1 MNFTL
6 DESISW
12 EVSIMQSWST
22 LENPDNPTPDDMIKL
37 LLQHHEITSVRS
49 DDSPEF
55 QTLRNQLEAQGY
67 IECERNWWNGDRVLQ
82 PFALNGVLFDTGD
95 KFCSG
100 AAMQHHL
107 KFEREYQNK

>member
-6 DESISW
+6 DESIPW
-12 EVSIMQSWST
+12 DISIRQSWST

-37 LLQHHEITSVRS
+37 LLQHHEITSVRN

-55 QTLRNQLEAQGY
+55 QTLRNQLEALGY
-67 IECERNWWNGDRVLQ
+67 IECERHWWNGDRVLQ
-82 PFALNGVLFDTGD
+82 PFALNGVPFRPDD

>member
-6 DESISW
+6 DESIPW
-12 EVSIMQSWST
+12 DISITESYST
-22 LENPDNPTPDDMIKL
+22 LANPDDPTPDDMILL
-37 LLQHHEITSVRS
+37 LLQHHEITSVRH

-55 QTLRNQLEAQGY
+55 HALRNQLEALGY

-82 PFALNGVLFDTGD
+82 PFALNGVPFRPDD

>member
-6 DESISW
+6 DESIPW
-12 EVSIMQSWST
+12 DISIRQSWST
-22 LENPDNPTPDDMIKL
+22 LDNPDNPTPDDLIKL
-37 LLQHHEITSVRS
+37 LLQHHEITSIRN

-55 QTLRNQLEAQGY
+55 QALRNQLESLGY
-67 IECERNWWNGDRVLQ
+67 IKCERNWWNGDRVLQ
-82 PFALNGVLFDTGD
+82 PFTLNGVPFDTGN

-100 AAMQHHL
+100 AAMQSHL

>member
-6 DESISW
+6 DESIPW
-12 EVSIMQSWST
+12 DISIRQSWST
-22 LENPDNPTPDDMIKL
+22 LENPDNPTPDDLIKL
-37 LLQHHEITSVRS
+37 LLQHHEITSVRN

-82 PFALNGVLFDTGD
+82 PFALNGVPFRPDD
-95 KFCSG
+95 KFCCG